1 MSDRLVNIRMTA
13 DLSQAIQQFNMLS
26 QAVGNLYSAMG
37 AAANQGAGGLGGAGG
52 AGGSGGAGLP
62 VIGGGGGGGGGG
74 RGSVAPGTGR
84 TNPAASNAAGTS
96 RSSIGRGDGRDITSM
111 MFGLS
116 QIGFALEDYQF
127 AGWRGVMNN
136 VPWIANSL
144 TSLISPAAAPYALL
158 GTAIGVPLANMAY
171 ENMSPQTRNS
181 IRMAM
186 GGLGMSPEEMQGVEL
201 DQLNRKIGSTSG
213 LDYRKYEMRRKADEL
228 ERSQGLSEEFM
239 SRLARPYDKPL
250 QSSSRAEFEE
260 GLNAFSEDGGFGPK
274 GRISK
279 SIDSVFD
286 KDLQART
293 KSDFS
298 DWWENSSVVGRG
310 SHVATSLVSASWKS
324 LWDGKSVK
332 DHMKEDFV
340 GGFKARAN
348 AEITERM
355 EKVSRE
361 VGEAIKSGD
370 KEKLKKAI
378 GRPYVPDEVREE
390 LKKLLAEIEKAEA
403 EAASIREQNYQA
415 SQVSSTERAA
425 RSEGGDMF
433 VGPAQKS
440 VSAAQ
445 EFERLQTNAAVQQDA
460 AAMRQNDLR
469 QENARFVNRR
479 QSSIQAI
486 VAGSPDANTAAER
499 VSAFMLKQGASQDQV
514 DSMITQQ
521 WIEGVQQ
528 AKDDSQGN
536 SDEEKFEANASRWI
550 ATVKSDILQAQF
562 AATGRGGFNQRV
574 FETYLARIKQRI
586 MDDLKAAGFSNPR
599 TYLDI
604 IWNAAMQDAQTS
616 YKDARTTSTNKL
628 SAAGVKNAS
637 SAQYINYTMQ
647 ELAGQMSDDLTTVYG
662 NARTNTHMVNR
673 MYQQQIQRNQI
684 LMNRFMR

>member
-1 MSDRLVNIRMTA
+1 MSDRLVNIRMNA
-13 DLSQAIQQFNMLS
+13 DLSQTIQQFNLLNQSLTNLRSTMS
-26 QAVGNLYSAMG
+26 SVGM
-37 AAANQGAGGLGGAGG
+37 
-52 AGGSGGAGLP
+52 
-62 VIGGGGGGGGGG
+62 GGGGGIGMGGGGG
-74 RGSVAPGTGR
+74 TGMALGGGGGFAPSGAGGMPGTGR
-84 TNPAASNAAGTS
+84 QIASGTNST
-96 RSSIGRGDGRDITSM
+96 SSIGRPGGRDVTSM

-144 TSLISPAAAPYALL
+144 TSLVAPAMAPYALL

-171 ENMSPQTRNS
+171 ENMSPQARNS
-181 IRMAM
+181 IRQAM
-186 GGLGMSPEEMQGVEL
+186 GGLGMSPEEMQSVEL
-201 DQLNRKIGSTSG
+201 EQLNKKIQSSSG
-213 LDYRKYEMRRKADEL
+213 LDYRKYEMRRKAADIQ
-228 ERSQGLSEEFM
+228 RGQGLSEEFM
-239 SRLARPYDKPL
+239 SRLANPYEKPTEEL
-250 QSSSRAEFEE
+250 SRSEFES
-260 GLNAFSEDGGFGPK
+260 GLNAFSEDGGFGPN

-279 SIDSVFD
+279 SIDAVFN

-293 KSDFS
+293 KRDFS

-310 SHVATSLVSASWKS
+310 THVATSLVSSAWKS
-324 LWDGKSVK
+324 MWDGKSVR

-340 GGFKARAN
+340 GDFKAKAN

-390 LKKLLAEIEKAEA
+390 LKKLLEEIEKAEA
-403 EAASIREQNYQA
+403 ESASIRDANYQA
-415 SQVSSTERAA
+415 SQMSPTERAA

-433 VGPAQKS
+433 VGPLSKSAMQKMD
-440 VSAAQ
+440 
-445 EFERLQTNAAVQQDA
+445 FEQRSQNAAVQQNA
-460 AAMRQNDLR
+460 AAMRQDDLK
-469 QENARFVNRR
+469 QENARFMNRR

-486 VAGSPDANTAAER
+486 VAGAPDANTAAER

-514 DSMITQQ
+514 DTMITQQ

-528 AKDDSQGN
+528 AKDDMQGN
-536 SDEEKFEANASRWI
+536 SDEEKFSANSAQWI

-562 AATGRGGFNQRV
+562 AATGRRGFNQRV
-574 FETYLARIKQRI
+574 FNTYLARIKQRI

-616 YKDARTTSTNKL
+616 YKDARSTSTNKL
-628 SAAGVKNAS
+628 SAAGIKNAS
-637 SAQYINYTMQ
+637 SAQYIDYTMQ
-647 ELAGQMSDDLTTVYG
+647 ELAGQMSDDLTAVYG
-662 NARTNTHMVNR
+662 NAQTNSFMLNR
-673 MYQQQIQRNQI
+673 MYQQQLRRNQI